1 MKRTHWIPSLVFLAS
16 IVLLAPGAVPAAHAQ
31 AAGAKPTASTEVDS
45 LPFYEKAVARD
56 SSKFDNTYH
65 LGVLYMDRDRPA
77 EAVRVFS
84 RALKSRPKDLKT
96 LVNLGA
102 ANDAL
107 GAPDKAQEYYKQ
119 ALTVSPGDSVAM
131 CRMASSL
138 YAQGKYQESVDALR
152 KVIASK
158 PSSHCAYFTLGVAFA
173 DAGLYKEA
181 VKMWQKVIE
190 LAPASA
196 EATSA
201 RESIDILSR
210 FIGQ

>member
-1 MKRTHWIPSLVFLAS
+1 MKRSHWIPSLFVLTALALPVLAS
-16 IVLLAPGAVPAAHAQ
+16 APLAHAQ

-45 LPFYEKAVARD
+45 LAFYEKAVARD
-56 SSKFDNTYH
+56 SSKFDHTYH
-65 LGVLYMDRDRPA
+65 LGVMYMDRDRPA
-77 EAVRVFS
+77 EAARVFA
-84 RALKSRPKDLKT
+84 RALKSRPRDMKT

-102 ANDAL
+102 ASDAL
-107 GAPDKAQEYYKQ
+107 GSPEKAQEYYQQ
-119 ALTVSPGDSVAM
+119 ALVVSPGDSVAM

-158 PSSHCAYFTLGVAFA
+158 PTSHCAYFTLGVAFA

-181 VKMWQKVIE
+181 VRMWQKVMQ
-190 LAPASA
+190 LAPESA

-201 RESIDILSR
+201 RESIEILSR